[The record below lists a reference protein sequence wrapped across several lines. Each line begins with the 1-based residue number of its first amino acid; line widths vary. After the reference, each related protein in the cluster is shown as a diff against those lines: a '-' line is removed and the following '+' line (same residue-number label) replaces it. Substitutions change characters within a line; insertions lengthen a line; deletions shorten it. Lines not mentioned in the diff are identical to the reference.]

1 MRLSTVNSATCGL
14 PTEPDRG
21 GDEVLAGAPGEA
33 RRSLNGDAGRQH
45 RRPGRSGAS
54 YGSTELHLLLREPG
68 GVAERLFDVFALQVR
83 VAREHLIETWL
94 NAAPVAS
101 SLPRSFGNAGRRS
114 ARGALESAGAPP
126 NASSEPGSPGRRRAA
141 RALGAPPRT
150 CGTSGLPSVVAEG
163 ELRLQVGRVGVVD
176 RPQRVLLHPVE
187 HARRGDVYGEAAQH
201 EGLAL
206 DVLESE
212 CLADARDEID
222 GEPVR
227 GAVAHDGVLTG
238 EVLGANLL
246 NLGIVPH
253 PRQRTPQAFDVVGR
267 RFDEEVD
274 ILREARNP
282 VQIDRLSAEE
292 HVADPLVLERS
303 KEVGQPVNPVQIDRL
318 SAEEHVA
325 DPLVLERSKEV
336 GQPVES
342 RWHSR
347 SQDSAWC
354 GALTAMSL
362 IPTHLRAG
370 AWVNAGVSGRRAAA
384 RGASRLSRGRARRRR
399 SAARARAMS
408 TSQRVLPGR
417 PGSWN
422 SSTCS

>member
-1 MRLSTVNSATCGL
+1 MRRFLYHYYQPGAGSSPLTLHRG
-14 PTEPDRG
+14 DRVTG
-21 GDEVLAGAPGEA
+21 REHDGRRH
-33 RRSLNGDAGRQH
+33 RRS
-45 RRPGRSGAS
+45 GRSGAS
-54 YGSTELHLLLREPG
+54 TAQPSCTCSCATR
-68 GVAERLFDVFALQVR
+68 
-83 VAREHLIETWL
+83 L
-94 NAAPVAS
+94 NAAPVAA

-114 ARGALESAGAPP
+114 ARGALEPAAAPP
-126 NASSEPGSPGRRRAA
+126 NASSEPGSLGRRRAA
-141 RALGAPPRT
+141 RAPGAPLRT

-187 HARRGDVYGEAAQH
+187 HARRGDAYGEAAQH

-212 CLADARDEID
+212 RVADARDEID

-303 KEVGQPVNPVQIDRL
+303 KEVGQPV
-318 SAEEHVA
+318 
-325 DPLVLERSKEV
+325 
-336 GQPVES
+336 ES

-347 SQDSAWC
+347 SQDSAWS
-354 GALTAMSL
+354 GALTAM
-362 IPTHLRAG
+362 RAMETLASCEARSVRAIALPDFRG
-370 AWVNAGVSGRRAAA
+370 LPAGV
-384 RGASRLSRGRARRRR
+384 
-399 SAARARAMS
+399 
-408 TSQRVLPGR
+408 LP
-417 PGSWN
+417 PLAGS
-422 SSTCS
+422 SYATRQ